1 MDFLVSQ
8 AEPSS
13 IIKAR
18 YAKTCMQET
27 SWVCYTVS
35 NNATAWASQG
45 GTDGFVAGPLF
56 GPLCDIKAL
65 RRENKKELGKR
76 ALKSDGSFAVVVFR
90 GGGLWLITDCGGSI
104 PVYYGYGH
112 KGYAVGTIVHHVAA
126 ASGCTTLD
134 KVSAVDYLLN
144 QTVCY
149 PYSWYEDVRVVSP
162 GAISVFSAHGV
173 EQNTYWMPH
182 EHDDLYR
189 AVDERAWGERL
200 GKQVQRAVQQAL
212 DGKQKGRVM
221 YSGGMDSRAI
231 MSVIPDDFE
240 CIATTVLDGGPGHRE
255 YELARRSAQWLGRR
269 LEWIPRPEGYYRS
282 AIEERIDTVG
292 PGWDIRHTHIH
303 GPVQRRFEDADVVFG
318 GYLADT
324 LFKTYYM
331 SNIDRQKGLLRSE
344 RLLDPMPDVVKSPN
358 FRSGILHLWNDQ
370 ISMVR
375 KRRMRH
381 HHRLEQIRPRSAGN
395 WHRLWPL
402 SNLAAFAHYLSTLR
416 MGATLIEPFLFNQTY
431 QLAARMPDPCR
442 VNQKAF
448 RHAFA
453 ERMGRAGY
461 LPTSSGRVP
470 RLSNGRVS
478 GALAETA
485 ARYLRGWPT
494 IKRGIKRMV
503 GGTYPGPQGPWH
515 PDSNGWYPVEPEKH
529 FQSKENLELLEHRLN
544 AILAKGQASRFFSE
558 KELHPSLQVRA
569 LALGFAHPS

>member
-1 MDFLVSQ
+1 
-8 AEPSS
+8 
-13 IIKAR
+13 
-18 YAKTCMQET
+18 
-27 SWVCYTVS
+27 
-35 NNATAWASQG
+35 
-45 GTDGFVAGPLF
+45 
-56 GPLCDIKAL
+56 
-65 RRENKKELGKR
+65 
-76 ALKSDGSFAVVVFR
+76 
-90 GGGLWLITDCGGSI
+90 
-104 PVYYGYGH
+104 
-112 KGYAVGTIVHHVAA
+112 VHHVAA

-162 GAISVFSAHGV
+162 GAISVFSAPGV
-173 EQNTYWMPH
+173 EQHTYWTPH

-200 GKQVQRAVQQAL
+200 GEQVERAVQQAL
-212 DGKQKGRVM
+212 DGKEKGRVM

-231 MSVIPDDFE
+231 MSVIPDEFE
-240 CIATTVLDGGPGHRE
+240 CIPTTVLDGGPGHRE

-324 LFKTYYM
+324 LFKTNYM
-331 SNIDRQKGLLRSE
+331 SNVERQGGMCRSE
-344 RLLDPMPDVVKSPN
+344 CLLDPTPDIVKRPDVQSEPAA
-358 FRSGILHLWNDQ
+358 LWNDYAAAA
-370 ISMVR
+370 R
-375 KRRMRH
+375 ERRIAH
-381 HHRLEQIRPRSAGN
+381 HERLKTIRPRTAGN
-395 WHRLWPL
+395 WHSLWPL
-402 SNLAAFAHYLSTLR
+402 VSQRFTYPHYLINLR
-416 MGATLIEPFLFNQTY
+416 MNATLIEPFLFNQTY

-461 LPTSSGRVP
+461 LPTSSGRIP
-470 RLSNGRVS
+470 KLSDGGVF

-485 ARYLRGWPT
+485 GRYLRGWPT
-494 IKRGIKRMV
+494 IKRGIKRIV

-515 PDSNGWYPVEPEKH
+515 PDSNGWYPVQPEKH
-529 FQSKENLELLEHRLN
+529 FQSKEKLELLEHRLN